1 VRKVADLL
9 PHERTTRL
17 RAARTAMG
25 WSQGRLI
32 MEMQRAARDLHIALP
47 DAATLKTN
55 VSRWENGR
63 VRVEAEDYR
72 RMFRAVYG
80 MTDEELGF
88 DRQPPGPAAPV
99 PTIDR
104 DVLAH
109 FRAVL
114 REHAVEDNLLG
125 PHQLL
130 GVVDLQTRAL
140 AGAMREV
147 RGDLRRDL
155 LDLTCRYHEFLGWLL
170 QDAGNLDAAMR
181 HSDRAMDYAY
191 ELDDPLVTAY
201 VLMRKS
207 NIATDSGVPDIALGL
222 VDAALR
228 SGNLPARMYAVV
240 LRQQANAYAVLGE
253 PAGCA
258 DAIARAY
265 DVVDKEDPVGNEL
278 APYCTAAYLEMEAAA
293 CWTRLDRPE
302 QALSVFQR
310 SLTDG
315 ATSHRRDKGLSLARL
330 ATAHASVGDIESA
343 CYVGA
348 QALQVASSTGS
359 ARTTRE
365 LLQLRHRLA
374 PWRKQT
380 TVSGLTHAIGNLAG
394 RAT

>member
-1 VRKVADLL
+1 
-9 PHERTTRL
+9 
-17 RAARTAMG
+17 M
-25 WSQGRLI
+25 
-32 MEMQRAARDLHIALP
+32 
-47 DAATLKTN
+47 
-55 VSRWENGR
+55 
-63 VRVEAEDYR
+63 
-72 RMFRAVYG
+72 
-80 MTDEELGF
+80 
-88 DRQPPGPAAPV
+88 
-99 PTIDR
+99 
-104 DVLAH
+104 
-109 FRAVL
+109 
-114 REHAVEDNLLG
+114 G

-130 GVVDLQTRAL
+130 GVVDLQTKAL
-140 AGAMREV
+140 AAAMREV
-147 RGDLRRDL
+147 RGALRHDL
-155 LDLTCRYHEFLGWLL
+155 LNVTCRYHEFLGWLL

-181 HSDRAMDYAY
+181 VSDRAMDYAY
-191 ELDDPLVTAY
+191 ELDDPLVMTY
-201 VLMRKS
+201 LLMRKS

-228 SGNLPARMYAVV
+228 RGNLPARMYAVV

-253 PAGCA
+253 PEACA

-265 DVVDKEDPVGNEL
+265 DVVDEEDPVGTEL

-315 ATSHRRDKGLSLARL
+315 STSHRRDKGLSLARL

-343 CYVGA
+343 CSVGA

-365 LLQLRHRLA
+365 LQQLRHRLA
-374 PWRKQT
+374 PWRKRT
-380 TVSGLTHAIGNLAG
+380 IVSGLTHAIGSLAG